1 MVESFDKLSRLI
13 TEEKERAARFDREQ
27 FLRLSDN
34 PREML
39 GIEPEPE
46 FAMPRSFEAPGTRIL
61 EPVDAF
67 IDGGRFTPLP
77 IRQALVV
84 PQIAPRQLR
93 ATPAPV
99 KTPAK
104 LVTVTGEKEEQPL
117 SLPFWQRA
125 LQVFGA
131 PFNWIDENIIK
142 PGLGVVGTATGL
154 VPEVARLPGED
165 FFEWKRRSWANLKT
179 SGIDM
184 NVPWS
189 DEKVR
194 LDFKGVLELAPW
206 LLIPGAGQVGAGVRV
221 ARGVAGVLGKLGPAG
236 KALGIAV
243 EYSPWGLV
251 EKGVG
256 ATFRGIGKVT
266 GLASK
271 KVGERVFGK
280 IPEKVVTPEVAKF
293 TKIMNEVV
301 IPQEKAFL
309 KELPALRARQAAFA
323 EDIATQVRAGTLD
336 PIKAI
341 TMKAGLA
348 GGIKEQFA
356 VKAGLMTTKEVRSL
370 MRSIYEASENGL
382 ASRDTAQAL
391 HSMFLGSGELLA
403 PRHFKELTGI
413 FGADFGKAL
422 QGLSGMKQ
430 GLFDKVVDILNIP
443 RAVLA
448 STDISAVGRQGLILG
463 LSRPKNVPTSFGRMM
478 KALFSEKAALE
489 TDTAMRATKEFRDFT
504 QMGGYFAPIAKTAA
518 AAIREETFVTPLTAR
533 IPFVRRS
540 ERAFVTY
547 LNSLRLGAWRDAS
560 NAYRAQGA
568 GQKELKSLAR
578 FIDMASGR
586 GDIPKSLE
594 KFAPALNTILFS
606 PRLQVATLSLPKQL
620 GRMLLSGN
628 PYERK
633 EAARALVTF
642 AGAGTGLIALLQAT
656 GISGKTATDPRAG
669 DFGKIKIGETRFD
682 IWRGYVQYIRFI
694 SQMMTGERLSAFGNM
709 NKVKRDEVAW
719 RFLQSKSSPAFGLLV
734 DLMKGENYQGEP
746 LFEKTTGA
754 IKTARNRFMPLA
766 IQDIMDAVEQNGE
779 VGAWVGI
786 PAVLG
791 VGSLTYVND
800 FVRVK
805 QRIAEE
811 EGFETWDEI
820 DPKTRREIMNRNVE
834 LQAAQIDYDRQ
845 VMGTAFGDW
854 RNAGKAIEDVFI
866 ENVEAATNQYRT
878 SEEPN
883 SGVVFREK
891 ITSAFTE
898 RRGGYSAREKEERF
912 AEIVKRHNLPD
923 TAEALVALG
932 PEQLAIKSYFDAL
945 FGDDMYDEF
954 GDYRFNEARIRKE
967 QLREQLGEEMFS
979 YVEEYQGMKFENLPP
994 EFQQLQAAREILKPY
1009 WEVQTLVE
1017 QMFGPEFAITPA
1029 GKTLISKRRR
1039 TLRLSN
1045 PEMNQAWL
1053 QFYSRS

>member
-1 MVESFDKLSRLI
+1 MADFVWEPKTQKLEDAVSAWQATLAIGEQLR
-13 TEEKERAARFDREQ
+13 EERARFAPQRPDVRPPW
-27 FLRLSDN
+27 R
-34 PREML
+34 
-39 GIEPEPE
+39 
-46 FAMPRSFEAPGTRIL
+46 FEAPPTPQPIAPPITQPRATKPKPIE
-61 EPVDAF
+61 EP
-67 IDGGRFTPLP
+67 ISLP
-77 IRQALVV
+77 I
-84 PQIAPRQLR
+84 
-93 ATPAPV
+93 
-99 KTPAK
+99 
-104 LVTVTGEKEEQPL
+104 
-117 SLPFWQRA
+117 WQRA
-125 LQVFGA
+125 LQVFAA

-142 PGLGVVGTATGL
+142 PGLGVAGTVAGL
-154 VPEVARLPGED
+154 VPEVDRLAGED
-165 FFEWKRRSWANLKT
+165 FFEWKKRSWAALET

-194 LDFKGVLELAPW
+194 LDLKGVLELAPW
-206 LLIPGAGQVGAGVRV
+206 LLIPGAGQIGTAARV
-221 ARGVAGVLGKLGPAG
+221 ARGVAGILGKLGPAG

-266 GLASK
+266 GLVSAK
-271 KVGERVFGK
+271 AGEKAFGK
-280 IPEKVVTPEVAKF
+280 IAEKPIAPEVVKF

-301 IPQEKAFL
+301 VPQEKAFL
-309 KELPALRARQAAFA
+309 KELPALRARQAAAA
-323 EDIATQVRAGTLD
+323 EDIAARVRAGTLD

-341 TMKAGLA
+341 AQKEGLA
-348 GGIKEQFA
+348 GGVKAQFA
-356 VKAGLMTTKEVRSL
+356 IKTGLMTTKEVRSL
-370 MRSIYEASENGL
+370 MRSVYEASENGL
-382 ASRDTAQAL
+382 TSRDTAQAL
-391 HSMFLGSGELLA
+391 HAMLLGTGELLA
-403 PRHFKELTGI
+403 PRHFKELASV

-430 GLFDKVVDILNIP
+430 SLFDKVVDVLNIP

-448 STDISAVGRQGLILG
+448 STDISAVARQGLILG
-463 LSRPKNVPTSFGRMM
+463 LSRLKNVPASFGRMM

-489 TDTAMRATKEFRDFT
+489 TDTAMRATKEFRTFT
-504 QMGGYFAPIAKTAA
+504 QAGGYWAPIAKTAA
-518 AAIREETFVTPLTAR
+518 AAIREETFVTPLTAM
-533 IPFVRRS
+533 IPLVRRS

-568 GQKELKSLAR
+568 GQKELRSLTK

-606 PRLQVATLSLPKQL
+606 PRLQVATLSLPRQL

-642 AGAGTGLIALLQAT
+642 LGAGTGLITLLQAT
-656 GISGKTATDPRAG
+656 GISDKTSLDPRSG
-669 DFGKIKIGETRFD
+669 DFGKIKIGATRLD

-694 SQMMTGERLSAFGNM
+694 SQMMTGERISAFGNM
-709 NKVKRDEVAW
+709 SKVKRDEVAW

-734 DLMKGENYQGEP
+734 DLMKGENYMGEP

-754 IKTARNRFMPLA
+754 IKTTRNRFMPLA
-766 IQDIMDAVEQNGE
+766 IQDIMDAIEQNGQ
-779 VGAWVGI
+779 VGAWVGV

-791 VGSLTYVND
+791 VGALTYVND

-805 QRIAEE
+805 QRIAVE
-811 EGFETWDEI
+811 EGFKTWDEI

-834 LQAAQIDYDRQ
+834 LQTAQLDYDRQ

-866 ENVEAATNQYRT
+866 ENVENATAQYRT
-878 SEEPN
+878 TAD
-883 SGVVFREK
+883 GVKFRDK
-891 ITSAFTE
+891 VTDAFTA
-898 RRGGYSAREKEERF
+898 RRGGYAAREKEERF
-912 AEIVKRHNLPD
+912 AEIVKRNSLPD

-932 PEQLAIKSYFDAL
+932 PEQLAIRTYFEAL

-954 GDYRFNEARIRKE
+954 GDYRFDEAETRKA
-967 QLREQLGEEMFS
+967 QLREQMEPGMFE

-994 EFQQLQAAREILKPY
+994 EFQELQRARTLLKPY
-1009 WEVQTLVE
+1009 WNVRTLVE
-1017 QMFGPEFAITPA
+1017 QMFGKAFAESSLGQKI
-1029 GKTLISKRRR
+1029 IKRRR
-1039 TLRLSN
+1039 AMMRLQN
-1045 PEMNQAWL
+1045 PEMERAYQ
-1053 QFYSRS
+1053 QFYARA